1 MKDKIIMPALIM
13 TLFVLII
20 FIMLSMAS
28 LVADIKSLNLNLAGL
43 TEKINSSVCKKIT
56 IIKNNVDISM
66 IEQKLT
72 TIKNRLDDLESKY
85 NLLLSKSLEDKKT
98 EKEKKKK
105 IGRAHV

>member
-1 MKDKIIMPALIM
+1 MPALIM

-98 EKEKKKK
+98 EKEKKK
-105 IGRAHV
+105 R

>member
-98 EKEKKKK
+98 EKEKKK
-105 IGRAHV
+105 R